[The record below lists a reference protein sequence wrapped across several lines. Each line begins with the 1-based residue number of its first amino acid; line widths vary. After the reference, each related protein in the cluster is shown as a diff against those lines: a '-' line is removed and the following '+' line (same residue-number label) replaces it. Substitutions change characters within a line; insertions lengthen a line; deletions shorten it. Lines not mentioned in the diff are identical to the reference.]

1 MIIDQNWFFEFKRAF
16 SSPTKV
22 ESKESKNKPWTGFNG
37 GGGKKE
43 SKTSQTG
50 GLLKK
55 KTQKKEN
62 QVKLSFQL

>member
-1 MIIDQNWFFEFKRAF
+1 MIIDQNWFVY
-16 SSPTKV
+16 TKV
-22 ESKESKNKPWTGFNG
+22 ESKESKNNPSTGFNG